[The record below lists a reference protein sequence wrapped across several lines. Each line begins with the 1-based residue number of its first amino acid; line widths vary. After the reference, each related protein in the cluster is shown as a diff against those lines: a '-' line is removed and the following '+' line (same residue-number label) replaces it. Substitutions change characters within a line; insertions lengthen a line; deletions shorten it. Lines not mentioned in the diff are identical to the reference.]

1 MMKLFKQVGKK
12 LKETLNNNRGT
23 VLLEK
28 KVLLAV
34 IVVGILGLSSIAYPW
49 LRDYFEQQT
58 DSISNNTQI
67 NESISW

>member
-1 MMKLFKQVGKK
+1 MKNILRKVKSV
-12 LKETLNNNRGT
+12 LNNKRGT

-34 IVVGILGLSSIAYPW
+34 IVVGILGLSSLAYPW
-49 LRDYFEQQT
+49 LRDYFTQQT

-67 NESISW
+67 NESIQW

>member
-1 MMKLFKQVGKK
+1 MKKFMSNVKSVLTNK
-12 LKETLNNNRGT
+12 RGT

-49 LRDYFEQQT
+49 LRDYFTQQT

-67 NESISW
+67 NQSITW